1 MSEGAGRSARLRT
14 AQLSIALVLA
24 LVGAA
29 AAAATAKVIGHA
41 VRLKGTNVW
50 YAQGK
55 AVAPRTISASVT
67 PVPAQAVKVQ
77 WSVVCQRPNA
87 EDPAYHLGVS
97 SKSGQVSVHTAATVK
112 LAVPSAKPHTCIASV
127 YATLA
132 KGGSL
137 TLRLLQT

>member
-1 MSEGAGRSARLRT
+1 MSERGSRSARSRT

-50 YAQGK
+50 YAHGK
-55 AVAPRTISASVT
+55 AVAPRTISARVV
-67 PVPAQAVKVQ
+67 PLPAQAVKVQ
-77 WSVVCQRPNA
+77 WSVVCQKPNP

-97 SKSGQVSVHTAATVK
+97 SKSGQTSVHAAATVK
-112 LAVPSAKPHTCIASV
+112 LALPSAKPHTCIATV

-132 KGGSL
+132 RGDNL